1 MIYYLQAPFSISP
14 ILSQVYSQNSDPFS
28 TQRANTYMVDGYIKK
43 SIITISAENYLEDQS
58 VERPSLSLSAFAP
71 QSIRT
76 MLIVEWIGG
85 EWEAA
90 SLSLLPTFHNYT
102 SSCEKWGGEAERGDA
117 F

>member
-1 MIYYLQAPFSISP
+1 MLQLGKIYIGSSVNLGRRLRDYYNYSFLSHKNKKKNMIINKAAPLSFS
-14 ILSQVYSQNSDPFS
+14 L
-28 TQRANTYMVDGYIKK
+28 R
-43 SIITISAENYLEDQS
+43 
-58 VERPSLSLSAFAP
+58 P

-102 SSCEKWGGEAERGDA
+102 SSSCEKWGGEAERGDA
-117 F
+117 LLKKGYSNFSLEILEYC